1 MGVSG
6 SYSGRYPQGRYPQM
20 SLTDTAIKATKPAAK
35 AYKLFDE
42 RGLYLFVKPNG
53 GRLWHLKYRVDG
65 REKVLSLGIYPDLSL
80 AKARER
86 RDEARELLTQQIDPG
101 ARKKAQRLAQADTF
115 ESIAREWLALQKRGL
130 TEKTFLRKLGWL
142 EDFLFPYLGRHP
154 IAKITAPDLLAALKR
169 IEARGLRETAHRA
182 RSTASNVLRY
192 AVATGRAE
200 RDISIDLRGA
210 LAPVVTTNRAAIT
223 VPSQIGK
230 LMRTIYAYRGQ
241 RPTESALKLAPL
253 VFVRPTEL
261 RAAEWSEFNL
271 NTEHPEWRIPANRMK
286 MSEKHIVPLA
296 LQAIAILRELEPI
309 TGAGRYVFPS
319 LRGGDRPL
327 SENTVNYALRSM
339 GYSGEEITGHGFRA
353 MASTCLN
360 EQGFPPDVIELQLA
374 HAERNEVR
382 AAYNR
387 AKRIPE
393 RRAMMQSWA
402 DYLDKL
408 RLGDAAQSAAESETF
423 TNQTVAPQQ
432 KWRLLEEI

>member
-1 MGVSG
+1 
-6 SYSGRYPQGRYPQM
+6 M
-20 SLTDTAIKATKPAAK
+20 SLTDTAIKAAKPAAK
-35 AYKLFDE
+35 GYKLFDE
-42 RGLYLFVKPNG
+42 RGLYLLVKPNG

-65 REKVLSLGIYPDLSL
+65 REKVLSLGVYPDLSL

-86 RDEARELLTQQIDPG
+86 RDEARGLLTQQIDPG
-101 ARKKAQRLAQADTF
+101 ARKKAQRLALADTF

-130 TEKTFLRKLGWL
+130 AEKTFLRKLGWL

-154 IAKITAPDLLAALKR
+154 IAKITVPDLLAALKR
-169 IEARGLRETAHRA
+169 IEARGFRETAHRA
-182 RSTASNVLRY
+182 RSTASNVFRY

-200 RDISIDLRGA
+200 RDITTDLRGA

-223 VPSQIGK
+223 VPVQIGQ

-241 RPTESALKLAPL
+241 RPTEAALKLAPL
-253 VFVRPTEL
+253 FFVRPTEL
-261 RAAEWSEFNL
+261 RAAEWSEFDL
-271 NTEHPEWRIPANRMK
+271 SGEHPEWRIPASRMK
-286 MSEKHIVPLA
+286 MDEEHIVPLA
-296 LQAIAILRELEPI
+296 NQAIAILRDLEPI
-309 TGAGRYVFPS
+309 TGDGRYVFPS
-319 LRGGDRPL
+319 LRGARPL
-327 SENTVNYALRSM
+327 SENTVNFALRSM
-339 GYSGEEITGHGFRA
+339 GYSGDQITGHGFRA

-408 RLGDAAQSAAESETF
+408 RLGNTTQRAAASRPF
-423 TNQTVAPQQ
+423 LDVTVAPQQ
-432 KWRLLEEI
+432 ESKILEEI